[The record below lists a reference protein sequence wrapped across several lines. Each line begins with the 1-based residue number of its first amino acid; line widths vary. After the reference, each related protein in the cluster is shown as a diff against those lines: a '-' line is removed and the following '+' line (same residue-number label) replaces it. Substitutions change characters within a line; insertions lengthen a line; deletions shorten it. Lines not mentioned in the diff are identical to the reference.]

1 MNTRR
6 LLAAGSIVLTLSA
19 CGGHAVKQQQ
29 PTAAEAH
36 WRSGIIS
43 WSASMTRA
51 IDGISVLFSRPS
63 SVRAIEGSERRTGL
77 LLGRFEDTLSGCAA
91 ALQRL
96 GDAPATFATAH
107 HEALRACAAL
117 QQGAALIRAGVRQ
130 IQHGLGGDLLN
141 RSTDA
146 LAAGQESVRRVK
158 LDLLPA
164 ASG

>member
-1 MNTRR
+1 
-6 LLAAGSIVLTLSA
+6 
-19 CGGHAVKQQQ
+19 
-29 PTAAEAH
+29 
-36 WRSGIIS
+36 
-43 WSASMTRA
+43 
-51 IDGISVLFSRPS
+51 
-63 SVRAIEGSERRTGL
+63 VRAIEGSERRTGL

-96 GDAPATFATAH
+96 GDPPATFAAAH

-117 QQGAALIRAGVRQ
+117 QQGAALVRAGVRQ

-164 ASG
+164 ATG